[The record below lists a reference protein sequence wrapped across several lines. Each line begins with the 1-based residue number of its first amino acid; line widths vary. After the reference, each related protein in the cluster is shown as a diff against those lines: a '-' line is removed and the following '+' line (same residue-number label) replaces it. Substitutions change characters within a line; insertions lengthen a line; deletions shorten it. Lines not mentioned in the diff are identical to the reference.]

1 MNSALGTLM
10 ILLLA
15 RALVGVLRADGE
27 APDSLQHWKE
37 VVRAKF
43 PKVRQLPTAELALR
57 LADTNSPA
65 PLLLDVRKEEEFRVS
80 RIPGAV
86 RVDPDAKAK
95 SLEPIL
101 SKSDRPVVVYCSVG
115 WRSSALAQRLTEAG
129 HTNVS
134 NLEGS
139 IFVWANEGRRLVDDQ
154 GEATKVHPYN
164 RTFGRLLHPERRA
177 EP

>member
-1 MNSALGTLM
+1 MNPTLGTLM

-37 VVRAKF
+37 IVRAKF
-43 PKVRQLPTAELALR
+43 PKVPQLPTAELALR

-80 RIPGAV
+80 HIPGAV
-86 RVDPDAKAK
+86 RVDPDAKATT
-95 SLEPIL
+95 LAPL
-101 SKSDRPVVVYCSVG
+101 LNRPDRPVVVYCSVG
-115 WRSSALAQRLTEAG
+115 WRSSALAERLLEAG
-129 HTNVS
+129 HTNVA

-139 IFVWANEGRRLVDDQ
+139 IFGWANEDRPLVCET
-154 GEATKVHPYN
+154 GAALKVHPYN
-164 RTFGRLLHPERRA
+164 RTFGKLLKPGRRA
-177 EP
+177 DP